1 MVLLPG
7 VTFGLLEV
15 RVGEL
20 EFVCIGV
27 LVASRLNCV
36 RSTAKMFE
44 PSPPFPVPQK
54 EWFTGWEMKAS
65 PVAKRC
71 FLNSETCANFKRRR
85 SNMKAVLNLSQ
96 AREFGMSFP
105 NFWAR
110 PACWEWKISMA
121 NAPRS

>member
-27 LVASRLNCV
+27 LVASCLNCV
-36 RSTAKMFE
+36 RSTANMSK
-44 PSPPFPVPQK
+44 PSPFLPVPQK
-54 EWFTGWEMKAS
+54 EWFTGWEMKAL

-71 FLNSETCANFKRRR
+71 FLKSGT
-85 SNMKAVLNLSQ
+85 
-96 AREFGMSFP
+96 
-105 NFWAR
+105 
-110 PACWEWKISMA
+110 
-121 NAPRS
+121 